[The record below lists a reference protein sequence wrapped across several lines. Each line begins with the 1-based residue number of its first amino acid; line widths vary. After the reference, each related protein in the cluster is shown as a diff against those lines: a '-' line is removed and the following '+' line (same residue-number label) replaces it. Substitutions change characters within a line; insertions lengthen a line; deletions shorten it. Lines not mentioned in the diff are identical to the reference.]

1 MDFSAKYTLN
11 SVNNYSSNQLA
22 FGRNPKILIVLNNR
36 PSVLEG
42 VSTMQQRDHLL
53 SVSPLKKK
61 KRSSI
66 PLDISSIF
74 TEMNLITTKRMNQ
87 K

>member
-22 FGRNPKILIVLNNR
+22 LGRNPKILTVLNNR

-42 VSTMQQRDHLL
+42 VSTMQQKDHLL
-53 SVSPLKKK
+53 SVSPLKKI
-61 KRSSI
+61 RA
-66 PLDISSIF
+66 LYH
-74 TEMNLITTKRMNQ
+74 
-87 K
+87 